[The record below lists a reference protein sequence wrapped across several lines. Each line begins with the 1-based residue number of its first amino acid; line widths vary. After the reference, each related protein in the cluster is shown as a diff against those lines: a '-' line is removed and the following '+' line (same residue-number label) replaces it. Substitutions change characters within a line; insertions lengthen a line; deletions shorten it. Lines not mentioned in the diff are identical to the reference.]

1 MKQKVD
7 LAIVFGFATI
17 ALFFT
22 SQILILN
29 ELDYKTSLSFED
41 EDVIITITGDNA
53 FLSARYGLKNYGKSE
68 SYIVSL
74 PFASRPWDINLTFD
88 GLPLDYSWTTMSIS
102 PEPETFDTI
111 IFRVELEPDQKGD
124 VLVSYKRN
132 YELVVEEDSSS
143 IVFRYIVG
151 STKSWGEPLIFAH
164 FEFWLQG
171 NESDT
176 LLESRDY
183 TNWMPTETFLFF
195 EYLL

>member
-22 SQILILN
+22 SQILIIN
-29 ELDYKTSLSFED
+29 ELNPKTALSFED
-41 EDVIITITGDNA
+41 EDVIIAITGDNA
-53 FLSARYGLKNYGKSE
+53 SLLARYGLKNYGE
-68 SYIVSL
+68 LDSYLISL
-74 PFASRPWDINLTFD
+74 PFASRPWDINLTFN
-88 GLPLDYSWTTMSIS
+88 GLPLDYSWTTMMLSS
-102 PEPETFDTI
+102 EPETFDTI
-111 IFRVELEPDQKGD
+111 IFRVELEPGQKGD

-132 YELVVEEDSSS
+132 YDLVEEEDSSS

-164 FEFWLQG
+164 FEFWLQE

-183 TNWMPTETFLFF
+183 TNWLPTETFLFF

>member
-1 MKQKVD
+1 MKKKVD
-7 LAIVFGFATI
+7 LGIVFGFVTI

-22 SQILILN
+22 SQLLIIN
-29 ELDYKTSLSFED
+29 ELGFKTGLSFED

-53 FLSARYGLKNYGKSE
+53 FLSARYGLKNFGE
-68 SYIVSL
+68 LDFYIISL
-74 PFASRPWDINLTFD
+74 PFASRPWDINLTFN
-88 GLPLDYSWTTMSIS
+88 GLPLDYSWITSRIS
-102 PEPETFDTI
+102 SEPEIFDTI
-111 IFRVELEPDQKGD
+111 LFRVEIEPNQKGD

-132 YELVVEEDSSS
+132 YDLVVAEDSSS

-151 STKSWGEPLIFAH
+151 STKSWGEPLNFAH

-183 TNWMPTETFLFF
+183 IDWMPTETFLFF

>member
-1 MKQKVD
+1 MNKKID

-22 SQILILN
+22 SQILIIN
-29 ELDYKTSLSFED
+29 ELDHKTGLSFED

-53 FLSARYGLKNYGKSE
+53 FLSARYGLRNYGNLE

-74 PFASRPWDINLTFD
+74 PFASRPWDINLTFN
-88 GLPLDYSWTTMSIS
+88 GLPLDYSWTTTRIL
-102 PEPETFDTI
+102 PEPETFDAI
-111 IFRVELEPDQKGD
+111 IFRIELEPNQKGD

-132 YELVVEEDSSS
+132 YDLVEEEDSSS

-171 NESDT
+171 TESDT

-183 TNWMPTETFLFF
+183 TDWMPTETYLFF
-195 EYLL
+195 EYML